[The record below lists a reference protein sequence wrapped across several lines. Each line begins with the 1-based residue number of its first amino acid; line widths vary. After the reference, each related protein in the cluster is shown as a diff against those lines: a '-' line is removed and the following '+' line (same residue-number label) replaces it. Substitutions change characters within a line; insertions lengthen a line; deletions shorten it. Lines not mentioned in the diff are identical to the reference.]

1 MPCLIQQLFR
11 AKTGLEID
19 HEVLRDI
26 GFIDILYLEAERRDK
41 IKRES
46 AMNTLNQDIIMTRR
60 ALSERSDAYV
70 ASSGII
76 STDSVAYR
84 VGSWNKSFQT
94 MSVEQ
99 LHGQSVGIPPMSA
112 NRIRQ
117 CVPNLIF
124 SELENLGLIDIV
136 NILRTIRHPKIYN
149 RSVGHRNWYYRQLS
163 SLKPYGFRAPAV
175 DRPPM
180 KTQQYQGDD
189 LIIVL
194 EEVDEEEIYKSI
206 LDGMQ
211 LDEELFGE
219 GREWVGQTI
228 DEIREEIRQSDL
240 IEISEFIERI
250 INKDQS
256 FVWKVER
263 VGYETESGVPWRG
276 TIRESV

>member
-11 AKTGLEID
+11 AKTGIEID
-19 HEVLRDI
+19 PEVLLDI
-26 GFIDILYLEAERRDK
+26 GFIDILYLEAIKRDK

-46 AMNTLNQDIIMTRR
+46 AMKTLNQDLVMTRR

-84 VGSWNKSFQT
+84 VGSWNKSFLT
-94 MSVEQ
+94 MSAEQ
-99 LHGQSVGIPPMSA
+99 RHGVSVCIPPMSA

-117 CVPNLIF
+117 CVPNLIR

-136 NILRTIRHPKIYN
+136 NILRTMRHPKIYN
-149 RSVGHRNWYYRQLS
+149 KSIGHRNWYYRQLS

-180 KTQQYQGDD
+180 KTQQYQGND

-194 EEVDEEEIYKSI
+194 EEVDDEEINKSI
-206 LDGMQ
+206 LDGLQ

-228 DEIREEIRQSDL
+228 DEIREEIRLSDL
-240 IEISEFIERI
+240 QEISEFVERI
-250 INKDQS
+250 INKDQA
-256 FVWKVER
+256 FVWKVEL
-263 VGYETESGVPWRG
+263 VGYVVENGVPWRG
-276 TIRESV
+276 TLRESE